1 MKEKKLNLKKPSD
14 TQTLHVNEP
23 LLLLD
28 LMQITNANF
37 PIGSFSHSFGIET
50 YIREEIVHDSKTLE
64 KALLLYMNE
73 QLLFGDL
80 LAIRQVYSLLK
91 ANKINEIWDV
101 DRMISFQGLARE
113 TRDGQRRIGVQM
125 VKIYNELYNDPLLLE
140 YHKKIKAK
148 ECFGNPAISF
158 ALLAH
163 YLNIDL
169 RTALYTHLY
178 STTAALTQNCVRAIP
193 LGQVPGQI
201 LVNKLKHTYFDDII
215 HKAMHLDFETDFCK
229 NIPGLEIA
237 QMEHEDVPVRLF
249 MS

>member
-1 MKEKKLNLKKPSD
+1 
-14 TQTLHVNEP
+14 
-23 LLLLD
+23 
-28 LMQITNANF
+28 MQITNANF
-37 PIGSFSHSFGIET
+37 PIGTFSHSFGIET
-50 YIREEIVHDSKTLE
+50 YIRKEIVDNSETLE

-73 QLLFGDL
+73 QLLYGDL
-80 LAIRQVYSLLK
+80 LAIRRVYELLESDE
-91 ANKINEIWDV
+91 INEIWEV
-101 DRMISFQGLARE
+101 DNMISFQGLARE

-125 VKIYNELYNDPLLLE
+125 IKIYNELYKGPLLIE
-140 YHKKIKAK
+140 YYRKIKAK
-148 ECFGNPAISF
+148 ECYGNPAISF
-158 ALLAH
+158 ALLAN

-169 RTALYTHLY
+169 HTALYTHLY

-215 HKAMHLDFETDFCK
+215 TKALNLDFESDFCK